1 MRGGCVICC
10 APFSPGRGSVQ
21 HPTQFQI
28 EQSTDITGAVR
39 LALVGELDVAV
50 APELTACLATLKESR
65 AVVRLDLSRLD
76 FMDSTGLGTVLTA
89 VLDARRDGWPLDVDP
104 ALARAV
110 KRIIDVSGV
119 SSYLWPDPAA

>member
-1 MRGGCVICC
+1 VSG
-10 APFSPGRGSVQ
+10 GSVQ

-28 EQSTDITGAVR
+28 EQSTDNSGAVR
-39 LALVGELDVAV
+39 LALLGELDVAV
-50 APELTACLATLKESR
+50 APELIACLAALKESH

-76 FMDSTGLGTVLTA
+76 FMDSTGLGTVLSA
-89 VLDARRDGWPLDVDP
+89 VLDARRDGWPLDVEP

>member
-1 MRGGCVICC
+1 
-10 APFSPGRGSVQ
+10 VQ

-28 EQSTDITGAVR
+28 EQCTDISGTVR
-39 LALVGELDVAV
+39 LALLGELDVAV
-50 APELTACLATLKESR
+50 APELTARLAALKQSR

-89 VLDARRDGWPLDVDP
+89 VLDARRDGWMLEVDP
-104 ALARAV
+104 TLARPV

-119 SSYLWPDPAA
+119 SSYLWPEPAA